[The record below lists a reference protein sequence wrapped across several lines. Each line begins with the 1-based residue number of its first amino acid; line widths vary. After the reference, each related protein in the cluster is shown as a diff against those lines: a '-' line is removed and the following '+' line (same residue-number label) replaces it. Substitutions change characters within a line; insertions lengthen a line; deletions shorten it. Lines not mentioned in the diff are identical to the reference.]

1 LAFLSGSHAFAQ
13 ESIGSKFSERLL
25 EILTDR
31 NVLDAAEAEVL
42 RQDARLGLLIG
53 GREERLRVRDVEQ
66 RINALAEERE
76 DTTGMTRD
84 GSSWRLTGV
93 DPTFRLEIS
102 GRLQVG
108 FVQDFTRRDPEV
120 RNEDQPDFE
129 VFRARLT
136 FEGRAFRDWMRFSV
150 AFDIE
155 GDPTETG
162 IPFGL
167 ETQNFDSRNRLASM
181 ADAYLRFA
189 FLDEF
194 EIYVGQMKV
203 PYSRQY
209 LTSSGKQEFVDRSTL
224 RSTFV
229 PGRDVG
235 LMIAGELGD
244 DESFFAEYQLGVFDG
259 EGSNFTND
267 DKGLMVAGRFAV
279 HPFGEAPYTEGGL
292 HGHEGFLLALGV
304 NGWLHQDDQH
314 LSERDDWAVGT
325 DLAIFWGPFSVLA
338 ELHYHERGRRR
349 VDRRAVGWLLQL
361 GYMIVPDK
369 FQIALR
375 GAEHSWDASQ
385 TDASR
390 REYLLGLN
398 YYFDGHSFKLQADF
412 GWVEEHEHDH
422 IFNRDGWRFRL
433 QLQVNF

>member
-1 LAFLSGSHAFAQ
+1 
-13 ESIGSKFSERLL
+13 
-25 EILTDR
+25 
-31 NVLDAAEAEVL
+31 
-42 RQDARLGLLIG
+42 
-53 GREERLRVRDVEQ
+53 
-66 RINALAEERE
+66 
-76 DTTGMTRD
+76 
-84 GSSWRLTGV
+84 
-93 DPTFRLEIS
+93 
-102 GRLQVG
+102 
-108 FVQDFTRRDPEV
+108 
-120 RNEDQPDFE
+120 
-129 VFRARLT
+129 
-136 FEGRAFRDWMRFSV
+136 
-150 AFDIE
+150 
-155 GDPTETG
+155 
-162 IPFGL
+162 
-167 ETQNFDSRNRLASM
+167 
-181 ADAYLRFA
+181 
-189 FLDEF
+189 
-194 EIYVGQMKV
+194 MKV